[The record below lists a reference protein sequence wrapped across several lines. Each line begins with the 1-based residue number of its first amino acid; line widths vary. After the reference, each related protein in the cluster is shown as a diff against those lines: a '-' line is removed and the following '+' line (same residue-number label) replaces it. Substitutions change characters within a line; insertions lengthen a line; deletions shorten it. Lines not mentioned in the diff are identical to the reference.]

1 MAPQVADVVHE
12 VLEQVLA
19 RHGRPGDDRLDITAE
34 RCSQFRDLAV
44 IAGYA
49 LEAARQVGTM
59 LAQRRVNEVF
69 TRVVDGIRIDRH
81 VVHDVVKEIHV
92 GLSLVRDVPAFV
104 FQQVQQSS
112 EVSVILAQFVEDP
125 GELDTHSKSTSFYHR
140 YHACRA
146 SGG

>member
-1 MAPQVADVVHE
+1 
-12 VLEQVLA
+12 L
-19 RHGRPGDDRLDITAE
+19 TE

-69 TRVVDGIRIDRH
+69 TRMVDGIRIDRH

-92 GLSLVRDVPAFV
+92 GLSLLRDVPAFV

-125 GELDTHSKSTSFYHR
+125 GEFDAHCQLTPFYYR
-140 YHACRA
+140 YHAC
-146 SGG
+146 GGGTG